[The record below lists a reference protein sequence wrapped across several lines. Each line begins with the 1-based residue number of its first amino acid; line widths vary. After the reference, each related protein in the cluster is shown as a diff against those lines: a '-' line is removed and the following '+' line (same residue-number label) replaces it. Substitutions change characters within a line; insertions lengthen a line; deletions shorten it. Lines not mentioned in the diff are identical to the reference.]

1 MSHKFSFSIYTD
13 KMPGGW
19 HGSYCEALDKLWDRL
34 RDSAGSVLEI
44 GVDGFGFTQSLADY
58 FQGAVIV
65 AVDVRDIPKP
75 ESLSPRVEFIVRDAY
90 SVECVNELREKW
102 GPFDA
107 ISEDGSHQ
115 LGHQKFFA
123 RHYPALLTPDG
134 IAIIE
139 DIAEHEHLAEL
150 QACVGPEFFTMGIDL
165 THHDN
170 RRYDNRLLVISRR

>member
-1 MSHKFSFSIYTD
+1 MSHRFQFSIYTD

-19 HGSYCEALDKLWDRL
+19 HASYCEVLEKLWDRL
-34 RDSAGSVLEI
+34 RDTAGSVLEI

-58 FQGAVIV
+58 FSGAVIV

-75 ESLSPRVEFIVRDAY
+75 EHLSPRVEFVVRDAY
-90 SVECVNELREKW
+90 SLECVSELKEKW

-115 LGHQKFFA
+115 LGHQEFFA
-123 RHYPALLTPDG
+123 RHYPHLLSQNG
-134 IAIIE
+134 VAIIE
-139 DIAEHEHLAEL
+139 DIAEHGHLVNL
-150 QACVGPEFFTMGIDL
+150 QSCVGQEFFTMGIDL

-170 RRYDNRLLVISRR
+170 RRFDNRLLAIWRR